1 MCSFIGF
8 TLNKKFDT
16 DRVISEYLTDSEIE
30 TIINDLYICLS
41 DKGGD
46 YTKIC
51 FCFDGKTVEEILI
64 EITELYNLS
73 YRDSDLSNRLKTIL
87 KGASYGTSIFAFSR
101 QTPETEMEK
110 TIKLPPYKTIFGN
123 YVAAHGTIPLKDFDM
138 DIIDTEILRFDR
150 TIEESLSKVEELN
163 GKISI
168 MNYDIKNNAFFGI
181 HNGLGLSI
189 ITYPN
194 LFYGITT
201 ALSDTVLK
209 SSILKE
215 IEPNVLIQMDLNER
229 MVYQNNE
236 VEIVVSL
243 CSGGMDAL
251 VSTTDYLLKNHYC
264 YTASTPIRAIHL
276 DYFNW
281 GTRAVEQEIQAVKK
295 YKDYL
300 IKLGEG
306 EFNLIKE
313 QNIFLD
319 IIDAKNYFKEILN
332 FAKVEEVR
340 LISEH
345 ACGLGEEEA
354 EEAISYV
361 PLRNTF
367 LILALV
373 AKYEKLYPNKKV
385 TFILGG
391 NLTEG
396 MVYSDNSVNYINKIN
411 ALVKLAGQKTS
422 NFSVVAPF
430 AKYTK
435 TNMLEFYKNQYGFEN
450 LEKLLN
456 ISFSCYFPID
466 NKPCGKCGSCLLRE
480 KSISRSI
487 SKYSGGNELNKLAE
501 EVKN

>member
-8 TLNKKFDT
+8 TLNKKFDD
-16 DRVISEYLTDSEIE
+16 DRVISEYLTGSEIE
-30 TIINDLYICLS
+30 TLITDMYICLS

-51 FCFDGKTVEEILI
+51 FCFDGKTVEEIQI
-64 EITELYNLS
+64 GATELYDLS
-73 YRDSDLSNRLKTIL
+73 RRDSDLSNRLKTIL
-87 KGASYGTSIFAFSR
+87 KGASYGASIFAFSR
-101 QTPETEMEK
+101 QTPETEMEMEK
-110 TIKLPPYKTIFGN
+110 NIKLPPYKTIFGN

-138 DIIDTEILRFDR
+138 DIVDTEILRFDR

-168 MNYDIKNNAFFGI
+168 INYDIKNNAFFGI

-201 ALSDTVLK
+201 TLSDTIFK
-209 SSILKE
+209 SSVLKE
-215 IEPNVLIQMDLNER
+215 IEPNALIKLDLNER
-229 MVYQNNE
+229 MVYPNIEDE
-236 VEIVVSL
+236 VVVSL

-264 YTASTPIRAIHL
+264 YTASTSLITIHL

-281 GTRAVEQEIQAVKK
+281 GTRAAEQEIQAVNK

-300 IKLGEG
+300 IKLGNG

-340 LISEH
+340 LTSED
-345 ACGLGEEEA
+345 AYGLGEEEA

-411 ALVKLAGQKTS
+411 DLVKLVGQKTS
-422 NFSVVAPF
+422 NFNVVAPF
-430 AKYTK
+430 AKSTK
-435 TNMLEFYKNQYGFEN
+435 TNMLKQFSRENQFLDDL
-450 LEKLLN
+450 LE
-456 ISFSCYFPID
+456 ISFSCYFPNENGD
-466 NKPCGKCGSCLLRE
+466 PCGKCGSCLLRE
-480 KSISRSI
+480 KSELRF
-487 SKYSGGNELNKLAE
+487 KKMETRNEFN
-501 EVKN
+501 

>member
-1 MCSFIGF
+1 MCSIIGF

-422 NFSVVAPF
+422 NFSVVAPYS
-430 AKYTK
+430 KYTK
-435 TNMLEFYKNQYGFEN
+435 TKMLSEFKSNYSEEL
-450 LEKLLN
+450 LEKLMDL
-456 ISFSCYFPID
+456 SFSCYFPEEG
-466 NKPCGKCGSCLLRE
+466 KPCGKCGSCKLRE
-480 KSISRSI
+480 VAISRSNLPKI
-487 SKYSGGNELNKLAE
+487 PIELRKME
-501 EVKN
+501 KED